1 MRRRSAPG
9 RFKDYAT
16 ISDRMSVMGRT
27 TARLLSCL
35 ILMLLAI
42 APAASAQSPEPRVVG
57 GSQTTIE
64 HYPWQAAV
72 VVDRAKDGGNAHQRQ
87 FCGGSL
93 ITTSIVLTAA
103 HCVYDSDPDC
113 NPTGGVDVCLPSD
126 PGGDGTKRLDVDD
139 VAVVLGVTKLSIAGE
154 ADEHPVQDVSYDPD
168 FDPVTFQHDV
178 AYLVLATPV
187 TTGPAVQTID
197 IAGDDEAAVW
207 APEVPVEISGWGS
220 TFSGGST
227 VDSLRAATVPI
238 VGDST
243 CGSAADYGSAFD
255 PATMVCA
262 GFPEGGVDTC
272 QGDSGGPL
280 EAPLDGGGYR
290 LVGITSWGFG
300 CAEPDA
306 PGVYTRIAQ
315 AAPDGLRDEV
325 VAEVAELETTYLLDP
340 ESIVGS
346 GGQPPPG
353 RPDPPPTTG
362 TTTPPSTPQPATATS
377 NSPRDPLS
385 KCKRIRDKKRRK
397 GCMKKAKKKLKTT

>member
-1 MRRRSAPG
+1 
-9 RFKDYAT
+9 
-16 ISDRMSVMGRT
+16 MGRT

-35 ILMLLAI
+35 ILVLLAI

-57 GSQTTIE
+57 GSQATIE

-72 VVDRAKDGGNAHQRQ
+72 VVDRAKDVGNAHQRQ

-113 NPTGGVDVCLPSD
+113 DPLGGVDVCLPSD

-139 VAVVLGVTKLSIAGE
+139 VAVVLGVTKLSVAGE
-154 ADEHPVQDVSYDPD
+154 GDEHPVQDVSYDPG

-178 AYLVLATPV
+178 AYLVLAAPV

-197 IAGDDEAAVW
+197 IAGEDEAAVW
-207 APEVPVEISGWGS
+207 APDVPVEISGWGS

-262 GFPEGGVDTC
+262 GYPEGGVDTC

-300 CAEPDA
+300 CAEADA

-315 AAPDGLRDEV
+315 AAPDGLRDDV
-325 VAEVAELETTYLLDP
+325 VAEVAELETTYLLAP
-340 ESIVGS
+340 ENIVGS
-346 GGQPPPG
+346 GGQPPPE
-353 RPDPPPTTG
+353 RLDPPPTTG
-362 TTTPPSTPQPATATS
+362 TPTPPSTTQPATATS

-385 KCKRIRDKKRRK
+385 KCKRIRDKKKRK
-397 GCMKKAKKKLKTT
+397 GCMKKVKKKLKTA

>member
-1 MRRRSAPG
+1 
-9 RFKDYAT
+9 
-16 ISDRMSVMGRT
+16 MGRT

-35 ILMLLAI
+35 ILVLLAI

-57 GSQTTIE
+57 GSQATIE

-113 NPTGGVDVCLPSD
+113 DPRGSVDVCLPSD

-154 ADEHPVQDVSYDPD
+154 GDEHAVQDVSYDPG

-178 AYLVLATPV
+178 AYLVLAAPV

-197 IAGDDEAAVW
+197 IAGEDEAAVW
-207 APEVPVEISGWGS
+207 APDVPVEISGWGS

-227 VDSLRAATVPI
+227 VDSLQAATVPI

-262 GFPEGGVDTC
+262 GYPEGGVDTC

-315 AAPDGLRDEV
+315 AAPDGLRDDV
-325 VAEVAELETTYLLDP
+325 VAEVAELETTYLLAP
-340 ESIVGS
+340 ENIVGS
-346 GGQPPPG
+346 GGQPPPE

-362 TTTPPSTPQPATATS
+362 TPTPPSTTQPATATS

-385 KCKRIRDKKRRK
+385 KCKRIRDKKKRK
-397 GCMKKAKKKLKTT
+397 GCMKKVKRKLKTA